1 MHKKN
6 VLNLYI
12 MPMDISP
19 EKSYYVYND
28 TGVVKFSP
36 AEIPVSQINEFYWL

>member
-1 MHKKN
+1 
-6 VLNLYI
+6 

-28 TGVVKFSP
+28 TGVANIETASL
-36 AEIPVSQINEFYWL
+36 PVS

>member
-1 MHKKN
+1 MHKKI

-28 TGVVKFSP
+28 TGVASVET
-36 AEIPVSQINEFYWL
+36 AGLPVS

>member
-1 MHKKN
+1 MHKNKD
-6 VLNLYI
+6 LNLYI

-28 TGVVKFSP
+28 TGVASIET
-36 AEIPVSQINEFYWL
+36 AGLPVS